1 MELKILDLMIDS
13 HSPKRNTATAGG
25 MTKSP
30 TSQSATA
37 RLITKQL
44 VTVRRRRVVSTDKM
58 TNVLPITV
66 TTIST
71 QNMET
76 RKPWSREIGGRLV
89 VGVDRVVVP
98 FLLLPIR
105 RLLLFIRFPLL
116 VLLLLH
122 SHSSE
127 EEDEDVRVEMELLS
141 NARGD
146 L

>member
-44 VTVRRRRVVSTDKM
+44 VTVRRRRTDKM

-89 VGVDRVVVP
+89 VGAERVVVP

-105 RLLLFIRFPLL
+105 RLLLFIRFSLL

-122 SHSSE
+122 SQSS
-127 EEDEDVRVEMELLS
+127 EDEDVRVEMVLLS